1 MEEKKSNPIKAILYI
16 SVWVII
22 WGTIG
27 SLIDFPLYKN
37 KIYLEGSI
45 YQYLTFTVTA
55 IISIISAKFFIRK
68 LIYKNLYLNFLIIF
82 AGSLLSL
89 DS

>member
-1 MEEKKSNPIKAILYI
+1 MQAKKSKPIKVFLYI

-22 WGTIG
+22 WGTLG

-45 YQYLTFTVTA
+45 YQYLTFIVTA
-55 IISIISAKFFIRK
+55 IISIISAKFFYDSNDFK
-68 LIYKNLYLNFLIIF
+68 TNLLLN
-82 AGSLLSL
+82 
-89 DS
+89 

>member
-1 MEEKKSNPIKAILYI
+1 MEAKKSNPIKLFLYI

-22 WGTIG
+22 WGTFG

-45 YQYLTFTVTA
+45 YQYLTFAVTA
-55 IISIISAKFFIRK
+55 IISIISAKFF
-68 LIYKNLYLNFLIIF
+68 YKKIDL
-82 AGSLLSL
+82 
-89 DS
+89 

>member
-1 MEEKKSNPIKAILYI
+1 MEAKKSNPIKVFLYI

-27 SLIDFPLYKN
+27 SLVDFPLYKN

-45 YQYLTFTVTA
+45 YQYLTFTVSA
-55 IISIISAKFFIRK
+55 IISIISAKFF
-68 LIYKNLYLNFLIIF
+68 YKKIDL
-82 AGSLLSL
+82 
-89 DS
+89 

>member
-1 MEEKKSNPIKAILYI
+1 MDERKSNPIKVSLYI

-27 SLIDFPLYKN
+27 SLIDYPLYKN

-45 YQYLTFTVTA
+45 YQYLTFSVVA
-55 IISIISAKFFIRK
+55 IISIICAKFFYKK
-68 LIYKNLYLNFLIIF
+68 LDL
-82 AGSLLSL
+82 
-89 DS
+89 

>member
-1 MEEKKSNPIKAILYI
+1 MEAKKSNPIKVFLYL

-22 WGTIG
+22 WGTFG

-45 YQYLTFTVTA
+45 FQYLTFSVTA
-55 IISIISAKFFIRK
+55 IISIISAKFF
-68 LIYKNLYLNFLIIF
+68 YKKIDL
-82 AGSLLSL
+82 
-89 DS
+89 

>member
-1 MEEKKSNPIKAILYI
+1 MEEKKSNSIKVILYI

-22 WGTIG
+22 WGTLG
-27 SLIDFPLYKN
+27 SFIDYPLYKN

-55 IISIISAKFFIRK
+55 IISMISAKF
-68 LIYKNLYLNFLIIF
+68 LYKKIDL
-82 AGSLLSL
+82 
-89 DS
+89 